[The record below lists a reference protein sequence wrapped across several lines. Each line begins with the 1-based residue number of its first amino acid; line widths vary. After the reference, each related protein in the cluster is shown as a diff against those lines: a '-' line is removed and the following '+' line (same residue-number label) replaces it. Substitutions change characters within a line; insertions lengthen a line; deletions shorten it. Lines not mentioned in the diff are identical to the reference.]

1 MLQRYPPPPRPPGTR
16 GATSGFCVCSTVS
29 SLGVALPTLP
39 AAEDSGRGE
48 AAEQSP
54 PAGAARYGWLASGAA
69 RAGLVVASAGLAVA
83 FAAFFQI
90 GLGLP
95 CMPPARRSPSDSIP
109 ISCRRSDA
117 VRSLDKLYP
126 PYGHIPKSVK
136 PVIDALQLPQLLHSD
151 VSIWD
156 CTVSLM
162 RLTADGEVSSAL
174 ALCMLAVFTLA
185 LTVLDMLALVAASVR
200 LWCADDPSALPAC
213 PFVSVSK
220 VLKKLSML
228 DVCTMGVY

>member
-95 CMPPARRSPSDSIP
+95 CMPPAR
-109 ISCRRSDA
+109 
-117 VRSLDKLYP
+117 DKLYP

>member
-95 CMPPARRSPSDSIP
+95 CM
-109 ISCRRSDA
+109 
-117 VRSLDKLYP
+117 SLRIDEDKLYP